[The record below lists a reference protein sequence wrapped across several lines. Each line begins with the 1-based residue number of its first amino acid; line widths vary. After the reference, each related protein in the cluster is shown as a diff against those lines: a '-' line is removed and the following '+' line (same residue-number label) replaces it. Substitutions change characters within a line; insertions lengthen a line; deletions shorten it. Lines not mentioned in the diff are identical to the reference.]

1 MDRVGGLDM
10 RHVKFG
16 MIALIALGFF
26 TTIGNA
32 AESDAPVALVE
43 KIENAPNAKIKF
55 LDYVYAGQKINLGSS
70 GIMTLSF
77 MSICTIENHTGGVVT
92 ITADGGESDGGS
104 VKAKLAACQ
113 GTPIEVADDNSESG
127 ATVTR
132 VTPFQGQDWS
142 EWTIKSDHPT
152 FKWPDSGKVNLSIL
166 DMDTETPTVLWKSKV
181 TGGHVDYPAD
191 APKLQIG
198 IPYEARVVDS
208 DGKLIKTAFSFDP
221 DFEASNKFLSSIVPI
236 GRK

>member
-1 MDRVGGLDM
+1 MRQTLFGL
-10 RHVKFG
+10 
-16 MIALIALGFF
+16 I
-26 TTIGNA
+26 TIISLVIFPPLSIA
-32 AESDAPVALVE
+32 AEDDTPVALIE
-43 KIENAPNAKIKF
+43 KIKGAPKANVNF
-55 LDYVYAGQKINLGSS
+55 LDYVYVGQKINLGKT
-70 GIMTLSF
+70 GVMTLSF
-77 MSICTIENHTGGVVT
+77 MSICTVESHTGGVVT
-92 ITADGGESDGGS
+92 ITADGGEQDGGE
-104 VKAKLAACQ
+104 VKARLAACQ

-142 EWTIKSDHPT
+142 EWTTKSDRPT
-152 FKWPDSGKVNLSIL
+152 FKWPDPGMVKLSIL
-166 DMDTETPTVLWKSKV
+166 DMDTETPTVLWKSEV